1 MIRSCSVGR
10 SIETG
15 IADVMDERFEG
26 LVRINQG
33 IELGRQHGLPSLMSH
48 GYSQI
53 GSGCGELRRYDQA
66 VPALIEAAQP
76 SRGSRASRPTA
87 ATWLAWLAR
96 CRFDQGQWNEAEIL
110 TRDALAGST
119 ERHLHPLR
127 RPEHAGVVARP
138 SGE

>member
-1 MIRSCSVGR
+1 
-10 SIETG
+10 
-15 IADVMDERFEG
+15 MDERFEG

-66 VPALIEAAQP
+66 VPALIEAAAIVGEE
-76 SRGSRASRPTA
+76 SFEANRRYVF
-87 ATWLAWLAR
+87 AWLAR

-110 TRDALAGST
+110 AREALAGST
-119 ERHLHPLR
+119 ECHLHPLR
-127 RPEHAGVVARP
+127 GPEYAGVVACP
-138 SGE
+138 PGD